1 MSTQYKCLQC
11 MHAYDAADDALRC
24 RLNGLLTSPA
34 NAADCRR
41 FEPEILN
48 DDDTDDLAAVCD
60 WIGRGD

>member
-1 MSTQYKCLQC
+1 VSAPYPCLEC
-11 MHAYDAADDALRC
+11 ANAYDSADDALRC

-41 FEPEILN
+41 FEP
-48 DDDTDDLAAVCD
+48 DVRTDEDATDFVCACD